1 MLANPQS
8 TQSIIR
14 LAHPSDEPELLRLVQ
29 LMHAENGWQTLDMDS
44 VRETL
49 GLAFDRKGGILA
61 VIGAPG
67 HIRAM
72 IFVRITR
79 WWFTKDN
86 HLEELFNYVHPDHR
100 NSDYA
105 KILIE
110 YAKGCSDELSDSM
123 GRKVPLMM
131 GVLASRR
138 MSAKVRLY
146 RRFFG
151 MPVGAFFLH
160 NAAWSRKD
168 DITEEDFWRVPSL
181 SRLLFQRAKIKD
193 TKDNKSR

>member
-1 MLANPQS
+1 MLAK
-8 TQSIIR
+8 TQSNIRLAQPSDEAEIIR
-14 LAHPSDEPELLRLVQ
+14 LIG
-29 LMHAENGWQTLDMDS
+29 LMHAEGGWQPLDVDA

-49 GLAFDRKGGILA
+49 ARAFDRKGGILV

-72 IFVRITR
+72 MFVLITR
-79 WWFTKDN
+79 WWFTRHN
-86 HLEELFNYVHPDHR
+86 HLEELFNWVHPDHR

-105 KILIE
+105 KLLIE
-110 YAKGCSDELSDSM
+110 YAKAASDELSESM

-131 GVLASRR
+131 GVLTNRR

-151 MPVGAFFLH
+151 WPVGAFFLH
-160 NAAWSRKD
+160 NAAWVNRD
-168 DITEEDFWRVPSL
+168 EITEEDIWRIPSVMKF
-181 SRLLFQRAKIKD
+181 FQRAERKD
-193 TKDNKSR
+193 KPRARV